1 MQTSKTSLHEMNLS
15 GTPFRKLNGVPLK
28 IIHSAFFPI
37 YSISKPTTMRK
48 LQILILCAFVLSCK
62 STKTV
67 TSSNE
72 SERDAV
78 SQVQWRLAQNH
89 SFSSLMRN
97 TALSFDSCEIFFDA
111 AEPSAYKESH
121 ASYPSDTA
129 QPEQGMPFQGSLGA
143 TSSPLHGNPSAP
155 PQGNPSAAFHGKPSF
170 SNVGKPTSFRIYGL
184 HLSQSEK
191 KKSEAASQ
199 EEDSTAATAQSSSD
213 KSQDITK
220 TKSSIPFAA
229 KLAIAANILFIAAA
243 IFLATRRQDAH
254 K

>member
-1 MQTSKTSLHEMNLS
+1 
-15 GTPFRKLNGVPLK
+15 
-28 IIHSAFFPI
+28 
-37 YSISKPTTMRK
+37 MRK

-72 SERDAV
+72 SERNAV
-78 SQVQWRLAQNH
+78 SQVQWRSAHNH

-121 ASYPSDTA
+121 ASYPLGTA
-129 QPEQGMPFQGSLGA
+129 LPEQGMPFQGSLGA
-143 TSSPLHGNPSAP
+143 TSSPLHGKPSA
-155 PQGNPSAAFHGKPSF
+155 FK
-170 SNVGKPTSFRIYGL
+170 IYGL
-184 HLSQSEK
+184 HLSRSEK
-191 KKSEAASQ
+191 EKSEAATQ
-199 EEDSTAATAQSSSD
+199 EEDSTATTTQSSSD

-243 IFLATRRQDAH
+243 IFLAARRRDAH

>member
-15 GTPFRKLNGVPLK
+15 ETPFRMLNGVSLK
-28 IIHSAFFPI
+28 IIHSAFSPLQHI
-37 YSISKPTTMRK
+37 KVKTMRK
-48 LQILILCAFVLSCK
+48 LLILILCAFVLSCK

-78 SQVQWRLAQNH
+78 SQVQWRHAQNH

-121 ASYPSDTA
+121 ASYQSGKA

-143 TSSPLHGNPSAP
+143 SSSPLH
-155 PQGNPSAAFHGKPSF
+155 GNPSAAFHGKPSF

-184 HLSQSEK
+184 HLSRSEK
-191 KKSEAASQ
+191 EKSESAQ
-199 EEDSTAATAQSSSD
+199 EHEDTAAKTSLSSLD

-220 TKSSIPFAA
+220 TRSSIPFAA

-243 IFLATRRQDAH
+243 IFLAARRRGAH